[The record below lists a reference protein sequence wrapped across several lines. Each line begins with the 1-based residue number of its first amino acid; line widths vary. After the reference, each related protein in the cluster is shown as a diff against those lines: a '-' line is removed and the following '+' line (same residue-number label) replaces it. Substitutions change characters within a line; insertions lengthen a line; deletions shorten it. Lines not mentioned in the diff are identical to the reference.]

1 MDSQGT
7 AREDRI
13 SPQPSSN
20 NQTTENPDPHP
31 LDSLPVLERLQT
43 SASVKHARQ
52 NAFMVFITIMQ
63 LVQMFPFGTGVTT
76 GLPIALALQK
86 HSQHSSPHVISD
98 NGAVLTAQG
107 AWVAASYPLTNG
119 TFILIAGRLG
129 AVYGHKFMLT
139 IGCTWWVIWTL
150 ACGFAPNLVAICI
163 MRGLAGIGGAIMVPN
178 AVALLGITFPPGR
191 RRNLAM
197 GLFGAMAPVGAAG
210 GALIAAL
217 IVQLTEWRWIFFL
230 MWVSL
235 LQLELG
241 LQRAELTRNY
251 RAILG
256 FVVYSGALLS
266 VPSDIPVDPKG
277 SIDWIGAYFG
287 VAGLILFNF
296 VWKYVSN
303 PYNF

>member
-1 MDSQGT
+1 MYKSRSHKVLYLLVPSSTRTLNYPELAASIFQSVGMDSQGIT
-7 AREDRI
+7 KEDRI

-20 NQTTENPDPHP
+20 GQAPKNLDHHP
-31 LDSLPVLERLQT
+31 RDLLPALERLQT

-52 NAFMVFITIMQ
+52 NAFMIFITITQ

-76 GLPIALALQK
+76 GLPIALALQN
-86 HSQHSSPHVISD
+86 HTQHSSPHVTSD
-98 NGAVLTAQG
+98 NGELLAGQG

-129 AVYGHKFMLT
+129 AIYGHKLMLT
-139 IGCTWWVIWTL
+139 VGCTWWVIWTL
-150 ACGFAPNLVAICI
+150 ACGFAPNLVLLCI
-163 MRGLAGIGGAIMVPN
+163 FRGLAGIGGAIMVPN

-217 IVQLTEWRWIFFL
+217 VVQLTEWKWIFFL

-235 LQLELG
+235 LQLEL
-241 LQRAELTRNY
+241 R
-251 RAILG
+251 
-256 FVVYSGALLS
+256 LLE
-266 VPSDIPVDPKG
+266 D
-277 SIDWIGAYFG
+277 
-287 VAGLILFNF
+287 
-296 VWKYVSN
+296 
-303 PYNF
+303 